1 MTKIDVISGF
11 LGAGKTT
18 LIQKLIK
25 DVFAGQKVVLVENE
39 FGEIGIDGGFLQE
52 AGIEITE
59 INSGC
64 ICCTLQGDFQE
75 ALKKVVETYNPDHI
89 VIEPSGVGKLSDILK
104 IIKSVEGLEL
114 NSYSAVVDA
123 KRCQIYHKNFRE
135 FFDDQIATAACVIL
149 SRTQMTDEKTL
160 QADVDIIRELNPEA
174 RIITTPWDE
183 LSGEAVYEAMEGS
196 SDGFPE
202 GLGELEDED
211 EEEEHE
217 HHHHHDEDE
226 DEHEHHHHHHDDDDD
241 EDEHEHHHH
250 HHDDDDDEEEHE
262 HHHHH
267 HDDDDDEDE
276 HEHHHHHHHDDDD
289 DDEDEHEHHHHHHD
303 DDDEDEHEHHHHHH
317 HCEDPNEGLSEGNR
331 IHLGEDDH
339 HHHHHHHHHG
349 HDADEIFDSI
359 GIETINKYTEEEIRN
374 ALAGLGENIV
384 RAKGIVPSTDGSW
397 LFFDYVPGD
406 IDIRTGSAAY
416 TGLITIIGEKVDLN
430 QIKELFRVK

>member
-1 MTKIDVISGF
+1 MTKTDVVSGF

-25 DVFAGQKVVLVENE
+25 DVFTGQKVVLIENE

-75 ALKKVVETYNPDHI
+75 ALKKVIDEYHPDRI

-114 NSYSAVVDA
+114 NSYSTVVDA
-123 KRCQIYHKNFRE
+123 KRCAVYHKNFRE

-149 SRTQMTDEKTL
+149 SRTQITDDAAL
-160 QADVDIIRELNPEA
+160 QADLDIIHELNPDA
-174 RIITTPWDE
+174 RVITTPWDD
-183 LSGEAVYEAMEGS
+183 LSGQAIMDAMEGS
-196 SDGFPE
+196 SSGFPE
-202 GLGELEDED
+202 GLGDLEDD
-211 EEEEHE
+211 
-217 HHHHHDEDE
+217 DDDDE

-250 HHDDDDDEEEHE
+250 HHEGK
-262 HHHHH
+262 
-267 HDDDDDEDE
+267 
-276 HEHHHHHHHDDDD
+276 
-289 DDEDEHEHHHHHHD
+289 
-303 DDDEDEHEHHHHHH
+303 
-317 HCEDPNEGLSEGNR
+317 DPNEGLSEGNR
-331 IHLGEDDH
+331 IHVGEDEHAH

-349 HDADEIFDSI
+349 EHDADEIFDSI
-359 GIETINKYTEEEIRN
+359 GIETINKYTEEEIRT
-374 ALAGLGENIV
+374 ALEGLGENIV
-384 RAKGIVPSTDGSW
+384 RAKGIVPKEDGSW

-406 IDIRTGSAAY
+406 TDIREGKPAY
-416 TGLITIIGEKVDLN
+416 TGLITVIGEKVDIE
-430 QIKELFRVK
+430 QMKELFRVK

>member
-1 MTKIDVISGF
+1 MTKIDVVSGF

-25 DVFAGQKVVLVENE
+25 DVFAGKKVVLVENE

-75 ALKKVVETYNPDHI
+75 ALKKVVEEYNPDHI
-89 VIEPSGVGKLSDILK
+89 IIEPSGVGKLSDILK

-160 QADVDIIRELNPEA
+160 QADVDIIRELNADA

-183 LSGEAVYEAMEGS
+183 LSGTAVYEAMEGS

-202 GLGELEDED
+202 DLGELEDE
-211 EEEEHE
+211 
-217 HHHHHDEDE
+217 EDE
-226 DEHEHHHHHHDDDDD
+226 DEHEHHHHDHDDDDD

-250 HHDDDDDEEEHE
+250 HD
-262 HHHHH
+262 

-276 HEHHHHHHHDDDD
+276 HEHHHHHDHDDDD
-289 DDEDEHEHHHHHHD
+289 DDDEHEHHHHHDHD
-303 DDDEDEHEHHHHHH
+303 DDDDDDEHEHHHHHH
-317 HCEDPNEGLSEGNR
+317 HEDPNEGLSEGNR
-331 IHLGEDDH
+331 IHLGEDEH
-339 HHHHHHHHHG
+339 AHHHHHHHHHG

-359 GIETINKYTEEEIRN
+359 GIETINKYTEDEIRA
-374 ALAGLGENIV
+374 ALNGLGENIV
-384 RAKGIVPSTDGSW
+384 RAKGIVPSHDGSW

-406 IDIRTGSAAY
+406 IDIRSGSAAY